1 MTVLSHVL
9 TGDSKN
15 SPWISTTKYV
25 SVARKYD
32 SGYGI
37 VAIDFRKVTSK
48 KVYAPLEIPDNGFDT
63 NEWARELAVRDQE
76 WLVYQYIPQS
86 AIKGFVK

>member
-1 MTVLSHVL
+1 MAAGKGIVAGNVNANMTVLSHVL

-48 KVYAPLEIPDNGFDT
+48 KVYAPLNGWFI
-63 NEWARELAVRDQE
+63 NIFHNL
-76 WLVYQYIPQS
+76 L
-86 AIKGFVK
+86 